1 MELKNVI
8 NEIKKAVIGKDEVIE
23 DIMIALLARGH
34 VLLEDIPGVGKT
46 NLALA
51 LSKSMDMDYS
61 RIQLTSDVMPSDIV
75 GFNMY
80 NPHTSQFEYKQGI
93 AYTHLLLADEINRTS
108 SKTQAALLELMEERQ
123 MSVDGKTYKLPEPFF
138 VIATQNPFGSA
149 GTQLLP
155 DSQLDRFMVRLSLGY
170 PMLEDEIKIIKD
182 RQGTNPINDIESI
195 LTPELLIQCQN
206 ETDKVFVHDEIYKYI
221 VEIVQ
226 KTRNHD
232 MIKQG
237 ASPRGSLALMKLA
250 KARAYLNNRDYV
262 IPDDVKDV
270 AVMGL
275 THRIIFN
282 YDAKIKE
289 LDEKKI
295 ILEII
300 NSIDSP
306 KV

>member
-1 MELKNVI
+1 
-8 NEIKKAVIGKDEVIE
+8 
-23 DIMIALLARGH
+23 
-34 VLLEDIPGVGKT
+34 
-46 NLALA
+46 
-51 LSKSMDMDYS
+51 
-61 RIQLTSDVMPSDIV
+61 
-75 GFNMY
+75 
-80 NPHTSQFEYKQGI
+80 
-93 AYTHLLLADEINRTS
+93 
-108 SKTQAALLELMEERQ
+108 

-275 THRIIFN
+275 AHRIIFN